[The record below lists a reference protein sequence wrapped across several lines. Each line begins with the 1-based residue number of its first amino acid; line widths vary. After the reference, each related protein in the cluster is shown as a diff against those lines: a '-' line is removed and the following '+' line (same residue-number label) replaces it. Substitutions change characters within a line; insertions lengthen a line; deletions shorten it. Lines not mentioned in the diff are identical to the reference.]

1 VSDRERTACGP
12 GTVAYH
18 IAFRERPPREG
29 MDVQEGRVEI
39 TAPEQDG
46 EGAGDAVFY
55 NPVQELNRDLT
66 VATLRAYRDR
76 EPRAETYFD
85 ATAAS
90 GIRGVRAAADGWDVT
105 CCDVDAEAVALCRE
119 NLDRNGLDGAVLQR
133 DANAVL
139 HETYFD
145 VVDVDPF
152 GTPIPFADAAFQG
165 TRNLLCVTA
174 TDTAPLCGA
183 HFESGVRS
191 YSAVPRNTEYHA
203 EMGVRILLSALART
217 GARYDVAVDPLV
229 THATN
234 HYVRTHLELDR
245 GARVANEAIDR
256 LGHIYHCQ
264 HCQYRETE
272 LGLLADPPGDCPNC
286 GHHLQTAGPVW
297 LAPTCE
303 PSFVERVAA
312 VDTGDLGTAGKVEDL
327 LSTLAAELDEPTH
340 YDQHRLCKR
349 WGRPAPAMD
358 EFLDGLRAAG
368 YGASRTHYGGTT
380 FKTTASVAEIRAATG
395 GADG

>member
-1 VSDRERTACGP
+1 
-12 GTVAYH
+12 
-18 IAFRERPPREG
+18 

-39 TAPEQDG
+39 RVPKQPE

-66 VATLRAYRDR
+66 VATLRAYRER
-76 EPRAETYFD
+76 EPRAETYLD

-90 GIRGVRAAADGWDVT
+90 GIRGVRAAANGWEVT
-105 CCDVDAEAVALCRE
+105 CCDTDEEAVALCRE
-119 NLDRNGLDGAVLQR
+119 NLERNGFDGRVVGR
-133 DANAVL
+133 DANALL

-145 VVDVDPF
+145 VVDIDPF
-152 GTPIPFADAAFQG
+152 GTPIPFADAAFRG

-203 EMGVRILLSALART
+203 EMGVRILLSALVRT
-217 GARYDVAVDPLV
+217 GARYDVAVDPLL
-229 THATN
+229 THATK
-234 HYVRTHLELDR
+234 HYVRTYLALDR
-245 GARVANEAIDR
+245 GARVANDAIDE
-256 LGHIYHCQ
+256 LGYIHHCQ

-272 LGLLADPPGDCPNC
+272 RGLIADPPESCPSC
-286 GHHLQTAGPVW
+286 DHHLATGGPVW

-303 PSFVERVAA
+303 PTFVETVEDA
-312 VDTGDLGTAGKVEDL
+312 VTDDLGTAGRVRDL
-327 LSTLAAELDEPTH
+327 LATVRAELDEPTH

-349 WGRPAPAMD
+349 WGRPATAMVD
-358 EFLDGLRAAG
+358 FLGRLRDAG
-368 YGASRTHYGGTT
+368 FEASRTHYGGTT
-380 FKTTASVAEIRAATG
+380 FKTTAAVPEIRRATDDSSATSTD
-395 GADG
+395 GA